1 MHFLNPYPIHEFIQ
15 KGVIASLRDFSNIS
29 MNHHHGM
36 QSEELAGFN
45 SDLDRD
51 GIVNELTEGDIT
63 AITANLN
70 SIITFRYLFAAAT
83 AILNSVITFRY
94 IS

>member
-1 MHFLNPYPIHEFIQ
+1 
-15 KGVIASLRDFSNIS
+15 

-63 AITANLN
+63 AVTI
-70 SIITFRYLFAAAT
+70 FQAT
-83 AILNSVITFRY
+83 LDFPDNVFSENDEIKSAQLKGKEVFNNIGCASCLLMS
-94 IS
+94 